1 MLGVHATIIPKK
13 KACIVV
19 IGVPTVRLCEC
30 TVRTFAV
37 RRMPSLCQ
45 SEREDPGHAKVLPF
59 LSTHWGASGPLQ
71 WSKDAKTEG
80 VFLLQSATFS
90 SINYKLNL
98 SMNACSGDPDGASA
112 VGKDSGW
119 RRLAPESSIMV
130 PPTVN
135 RLRREIRSLAG
146 HWKVLAIR
154 VCRPRS

>member
-19 IGVPTVRLCEC
+19 IGVPTVRLCEP

-45 SEREDPGHAKVLPF
+45 SERVDPGHPKVLP
-59 LSTHWGASGPLQ
+59 LLRTHWGASGPLQ
-71 WSKDAKTEG
+71 WSKEAKTEG
-80 VFLLQSATFS
+80 VRLLQSTTFS
-90 SINYKLNL
+90 SENYQLNL
-98 SMNACSGDPDGASA
+98 SVNACSGDPDGASA
-112 VGKDSGW
+112 VGRDSGW
-119 RRLAPESSIMV
+119 RRLPPESSIMV
-130 PPTVN
+130 PPAVN
-135 RLRREIRSLAG
+135 RLGLEIRSLAD